1 MAVRL
6 TLLCHAATRSMRA
19 GAFPRPDEALD
30 DGGLSKA
37 AKSMFGART
46 ATWVRSPA
54 LAAQQTA
61 EALGV
66 SATVDEAL
74 RDIDHGSWAGLTFE
88 QVQAADPAGLSAWLA
103 DPARG
108 APGGE
113 GLAEVRARLADW
125 LQAQAQSNSPV
136 VAITHPMVIR
146 AAIAEALDMPSAA
159 ALRIDIA
166 PLSAAT
172 MSFNL
177 AWRLRAIGPYDQGTL

>member
-1 MAVRL
+1 M
-6 TLLCHAATRSMRA
+6 TLLCHAATRAMRV
-19 GAFPRPDEALD
+19 GAFPTREEGLD
-30 DGGLSKA
+30 AGGLKKA
-37 AKSMFGART
+37 GARRLEASVWLT
-46 ATWVRSPA
+46 SPA

-66 SATVDEAL
+66 SAMVDESL

-125 LQAQAQSNSPV
+125 LESQAQGSSPV
-136 VAITHPMVIR
+136 IAITHPMVIR

-166 PLSAAT
+166 PLSAAM